1 MRGGT
6 GNDFHATVPVDERIV
21 RFIGRHH
28 VLTLATSSEGAP
40 YCSNAFYCYDA
51 ERNLLIFTSDMAT
64 RHAQQMA
71 RNPCVAASV
80 VLETKVVGRVEG
92 LQLCGKAARADEAA
106 RRAYLKRF
114 PYAVPSFPTRRSSDL
129 GDRARLYEIHR
140 QHARI
145 RKKTD
150 MEQQIGVIIV
160 AGGGGTRMGG
170 SRPKQFTMLGGLP
183 VLAHTINNF
192 AGALPGAEIVVVLP
206 AAHAD
211 FWKDFAARFDIAAH
225 TVTTGGDER
234 FHSVKNGLKALKRD
248 PELIAVQDGVRPLA
262 SHGMIRRAVAAAAEH
277 GTAIPVVEAVDS
289 YRETDGTAS
298 RIADRRRLRIVQT
311 PQVFRAD
318 LQRRAYEAEYRPE
331 FTDDASVVEQAGEAV
346 FLCEGERTNL
356 KITTPED
363 MVIAE
368 ALLAG
373 REKTEESADG
383 ENL

>member
-1 MRGGT
+1 
-6 GNDFHATVPVDERIV
+6 
-21 RFIGRHH
+21 
-28 VLTLATSSEGAP
+28 
-40 YCSNAFYCYDA
+40 
-51 ERNLLIFTSDMAT
+51 
-64 RHAQQMA
+64 
-71 RNPCVAASV
+71 
-80 VLETKVVGRVEG
+80 
-92 LQLCGKAARADEAA
+92 
-106 RRAYLKRF
+106 
-114 PYAVPSFPTRRSSDL
+114 
-129 GDRARLYEIHR
+129 
-140 QHARI
+140 
-145 RKKTD
+145 

-170 SRPKQFTMLGGLP
+170 SRPKQFMMLGGLP

-206 AAHAD
+206 AEHAD

-234 FHSVKNGLKALKRD
+234 FHSVKNGLKALKHD

-298 RIADRRRLRIVQT
+298 RIVDRRRLRIVQT

-318 LQRRAYEAEYRPE
+318 ILRRAYEAEYRPE

-373 REKTEESADG
+373 RKKTE
-383 ENL
+383 